1 MSRVQ
6 LVLSA
11 WDIGIIEEALQDSAL
26 HWQGAADEAARRVR
40 VCMALGA
47 HYQSAA
53 PRHHREQAR
62 LERIVKQRRD
72 TLVRLRQAKEVGKIC

>member
-11 WDIGIIEEALQDSAL
+11 RDIGIIEEALQDSAL
-26 HWQGAADEAARRVR
+26 HWQGAADEAARRAR
-40 VCMALGA
+40 LCTALGP
-47 HYQSAA
+47 HYHAA
-53 PRHHREQAR
+53 ALHHQREQTR

-72 TLVRLRQAKEVGKIC
+72 TLARLRKAKEVGKIC